1 MFAPFINN
9 NLSFIKDYFSLLLD
23 NKEKNFP
30 QSIILYGEDTFAQY
44 MLALNLAKILNC
56 LDNRSMSC
64 NCLNCNWIKENS
76 HPAVI
81 TVSKLDFKP
90 DDDSSKTVISV
101 KQTQEIKNQLS
112 TTSEYH
118 RVFIL
123 CDAEIK
129 TPNETEK
136 EQINKFKENNFSL
149 PYEDNEASQYW
160 IPKGITR
167 KIFQEES
174 ANSMLKC
181 IEEPPPRTT
190 FIFLTKDKSDL
201 LETIISRSQSF
212 YVPSKHVENNDVE
225 IIAKELKYYPEIDR
239 LEINNITNN
248 LLTNAEMLN
257 ITPEE
262 LIIKF
267 QQFIKNT
274 ALANVS
280 TPTNVAKMIDDIK
293 ILNETQSQ
301 LRSYIK
307 PELALENAIYKIY
320 KNWEN

>member
-1 MFAPFINN
+1 MVKFIN
-9 NLSFIKDYFSLLLD
+9 DYFSLLLS
-23 NKEKNFP
+23 NNRKNFP
-30 QSIILYGEDTFAQY
+30 QSIILYGEDSFSQY
-44 MLALNLAKILNC
+44 LLALNLAKILNC
-56 LDNRSMSC
+56 KNNRAIDC
-64 NCLNCNWIKENS
+64 DCLNCSWIKSNT
-76 HPAVI
+76 HPAII

-129 TPNETEK
+129 TPNKDEISKIED
-136 EQINKFKENNFSL
+136 FKKNGFSL
-149 PYEDNEASQYW
+149 PFEDEETSKYW

-181 IEEPPPRTT
+181 IEEPPPKTT

-201 LETIISRSQSF
+201 IDTIISRSQSF
-212 YVPSKHVENNDVE
+212 YVPSVHEENTDVE
-225 IIAKELKYYPEIDR
+225 LISKELKYYPEIDR
-239 LEINNITNN
+239 LELNNIANN
-248 LLTNAEMLN
+248 ILVNAETQN

-262 LIIKF
+262 VFIKF

-274 ALANVS
+274 ALAN
-280 TPTNVAKMIDDIK
+280 TNAPANVAKMIDDIRV
-293 ILNETQSQ
+293 LSEAQNQ
-301 LRSYIK
+301 LSAYIK
-307 PELALENAIYKIY
+307 PQLALENALYRIY